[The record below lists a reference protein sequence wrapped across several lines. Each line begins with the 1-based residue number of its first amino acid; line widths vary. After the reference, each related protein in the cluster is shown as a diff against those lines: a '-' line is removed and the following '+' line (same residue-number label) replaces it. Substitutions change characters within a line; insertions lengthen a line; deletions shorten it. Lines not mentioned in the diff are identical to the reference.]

1 MAFTYVISFRWKW
14 CYVCR
19 SKFHEKSL
27 SQNMVNERQ
36 GSYKRNMAV
45 LVQLRR

>member
-1 MAFTYVISFRWKW
+1 MCVDQNFTRN
-14 CYVCR
+14 
-19 SKFHEKSL
+19 L

-36 GSYKRNMAV
+36 GSYKRNMVA